1 VSRAA
6 DGSGRTGLAP
16 PSAEPTDARSGLPA
30 GPGGAGRRATLRRR
44 RPRTALVAAAVVALV
59 VAALVA
65 VLATR
70 PPASTT
76 EAASPLLGKLAPP
89 LSGTSLTG
97 TPVNLAA
104 LRGQFVVV
112 NFFASWCPPCQVEE
126 PELIQF
132 AYQHHTAGDAQ
143 VLGVVFEDASAS
155 AARFLSTTGSS
166 WQAVP
171 DPGGQIALD
180 YGVRG
185 PPETFVIAPDGL
197 VVARLLGAV
206 TATDL
211 DQVLARARA
220 EGA

>member
-1 VSRAA
+1 MTAPV
-6 DGSGRTGLAP
+6 GLP
-16 PSAEPTDARSGLPA
+16 TVPSASGPDAPK
-30 GPGGAGRRATLRRR
+30 RR
-44 RPRTALVAAAVVALV
+44 RPRAVMLAALAVAVV

-70 PPASTT
+70 PPASSTA
-76 EAASPLLGKLAPP
+76 AASPLLGKPAPSVTGP
-89 LSGTSLTG
+89 ALTG
-97 TPVNLAA
+97 SPVDLAS
-104 LRGQFVVV
+104 LRGRFVVV

-126 PELIQF
+126 PELVQF
-132 AYQHHTAGDAQ
+132 AFQHRSAGDAQ
-143 VLGVVFEDASAS
+143 VLGVVFADRSAS
-155 AARFLSTTGSS
+155 AARFLASTGGE
-166 WQAVP
+166 WPAVA

-185 PPETFVIAPDGL
+185 PPETFVVAPDGL

-206 TATDL
+206 KAADL